1 MRALRYAVLLG
12 LLLLGGG
19 EPWESPDAPVRP
31 FTVKDLDGRSLSSS
45 DLAGKVA
52 VVDFWA
58 TWCGPCIKE
67 LPALSAFHASLAGRS
82 DVVFLAFNVTDE
94 PEAARAFAAKHK
106 LPYPV
111 YLADEL
117 VGPFEVVIFPTKVV
131 LDLRGKPV
139 VRFRKAGETP
149 LAEIEEKVKQV
160 LSTPPAP

>member
-1 MRALRYAVLLG
+1 MRVLRYSVLLG

-19 EPWESPDAPVRP
+19 EPWEAPNAPLRP
-31 FTVKDLDGRSLSSS
+31 FTLKDLDGRSLASSE
-45 DLAGKVA
+45 LAGKVA

-67 LPALSAFHASLAGRS
+67 LPALAEFHASLLSRK

-94 PEAARAFAAKHK
+94 PDAARAFATTHA

-117 VGPFEVVIFPTKVV
+117 VGPFEVVIFPTKVI
-131 LDLRGKPV
+131 LDLRGKPL

-149 LAEIEEKVKQV
+149 VREIEDKLKEV
-160 LSTPPAP
+160 LSAPPAP